1 MRKGRQDTIRFRQPA
16 ADHLKSIFVAFSG
29 VVEPRAV
36 DKDDIASVYF
46 II

>member
-1 MRKGRQDTIRFRQPA
+1 MENKTLIRCRQPA

-36 DKDDIASVYF
+36 DKDEIVF
-46 II
+46 VVFVI